1 MPAGPRLGR
10 AMTYR
15 RRLSRAVAT
24 RRRDEGPGMKPL
36 SPSHLLSLGLG
47 FHVEFV
53 SILFPISW
61 LGLGFLTCS
70 FTESISDFGCSFFF
84 SVISFYPIWI
94 RVSTQVFQC
103 LFFVDLKSVRPDLG
117 FLLKNRGS
125 GTNVKFHSSY

>member
-1 MPAGPRLGR
+1 
-10 AMTYR
+10 
-15 RRLSRAVAT
+15 
-24 RRRDEGPGMKPL
+24 MKPL
-36 SPSHLLSLGLG
+36 SLSPLLSLGLG

-53 SILFPISW
+53 SILFPISQ

-103 LFFVDLKSVRPDLG
+103 LFFADLKSVRPGLG

-125 GTNVKFHSSY
+125 VTIVSFQRS